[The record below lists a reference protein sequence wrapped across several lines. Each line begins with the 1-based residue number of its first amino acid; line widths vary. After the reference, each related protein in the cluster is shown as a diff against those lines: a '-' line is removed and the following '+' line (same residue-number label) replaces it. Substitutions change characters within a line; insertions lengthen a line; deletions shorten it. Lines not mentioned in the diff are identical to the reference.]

1 MSGEAYDVIVV
12 GAGPAGSTTARWA
25 ALGGA
30 SVLVLEK
37 DRDIGMPVRCGEAVS
52 NRSLETIVDI
62 DSRWIAATIRRFRLV
77 SPSGHVVE
85 PDLGGYGY
93 VLERRL
99 FDYDLARLAG
109 EAGAE
114 VRTKCYVSGLLES
127 DGVWTGVRY
136 EYNGRDQVV
145 RGRIIVGAD
154 GVESRVGKWAG
165 IDTTTHLRDMET
177 CAQVTI
183 AGADIADD
191 ACEFHFGNDVA
202 PTGYLWVFPK
212 GKGKA
217 NVGVG
222 ISGMASKRK
231 HALRYLEDFLRR
243 RYPRASVLSTIAGGV
258 PCAPTLDTI
267 VQRNI
272 VLVGDAAHQVNPMTG
287 GGITSGMVAGKLA
300 GEAIAAAVRADDLT
314 TLRSYEKQW
323 RKHQGNRHRTYH
335 RMKTAVYGFSDE
347 ALDDIAARVLQ
358 LPPDKR
364 SIWGV
369 FKVALRHQPGLVWE
383 MVRTFGL

>member
-12 GAGPAGSTTARWA
+12 GAGPAGSTVARWA

-127 DGVWTGVRY
+127 DGAWTGVRY
-136 EYNGRDQVV
+136 EYNGREQVV

>member
-1 MSGEAYDVIVV
+1 
-12 GAGPAGSTTARWA
+12 
-25 ALGGA
+25 
-30 SVLVLEK
+30 
-37 DRDIGMPVRCGEAVS
+37 
-52 NRSLETIVDI
+52 
-62 DSRWIAATIRRFRLV
+62 
-77 SPSGHVVE
+77 
-85 PDLGGYGY
+85 

-114 VRTKCYVSGLLES
+114 IRTKCYVSGLLES
-127 DGVWTGVRY
+127 DGAWTGVRY
-136 EYNGRDQVV
+136 EYNGHEHSVQ
-145 RGRIIVGAD
+145 GRIVVGAD

-165 IDTTTHLRDMET
+165 IDTTTHMRDMET

-183 AGADIADD
+183 ANADIADD

-231 HALRYLEDFLRR
+231 HALRYLEDFLAR
-243 RYPRASVLSTIAGGV
+243 RYPHASVLSTIAGGV

-300 GEAIAAAVRADDLT
+300 GEAIAAAIRADDLT
-314 TLRSYEKQW
+314 TLRQYEKQW

>member
-127 DGVWTGVRY
+127 DGAWTGVRY
-136 EYNGRDQVV
+136 EYNGREQVV